1 MGGSKMDNAARRA
14 IRITEITLL
23 LSALALFIVGTIS
36 GDTFYLRLA
45 TEALIFGGLALSV
58 DLLLG
63 IVGLLSLGQA
73 LYFGFGAYLSA
84 VVLKEVAP
92 SLALS
97 LLIVALA
104 SAALGYLASFIALR
118 SKGVY
123 FALITFGLAQIMA
136 KAVYNTRELG
146 ASDGLIG
153 VPVLQLWTPFGPLD
167 TANPGVLFAITLFII
182 GALYAVLRYLLTTPM
197 GQIWRGVQSNEHRLE
212 FIGVDPR
219 GPKRFAFVIAA
230 IVAAVSGALYPVL
243 RGFVSPELLYF
254 AVSGN
259 AVITVILGG
268 VGTLIGPIVGA
279 VLLTLFK
286 SVVGTFTA
294 HHHIIVGIIFVIVVI
309 NAPKGLV
316 GFLVGRLN
324 RKSEGAPHGHD

>member
-1 MGGSKMDNAARRA
+1 MDNAARRA

-123 FALITFGLAQIMA
+123 FDLITFGIAQIMY
-136 KAVYNTRELG
+136 KAVYNTRELC
-146 ASDGLIG
+146 AS
-153 VPVLQLWTPFGPLD
+153 
-167 TANPGVLFAITLFII
+167 
-182 GALYAVLRYLLTTPM
+182 
-197 GQIWRGVQSNEHRLE
+197 
-212 FIGVDPR
+212 
-219 GPKRFAFVIAA
+219 
-230 IVAAVSGALYPVL
+230 
-243 RGFVSPELLYF
+243 
-254 AVSGN
+254 
-259 AVITVILGG
+259 
-268 VGTLIGPIVGA
+268 
-279 VLLTLFK
+279 
-286 SVVGTFTA
+286 
-294 HHHIIVGIIFVIVVI
+294 
-309 NAPKGLV
+309 
-316 GFLVGRLN
+316 
-324 RKSEGAPHGHD
+324 